1 MLNQTSH
8 SIFYKG
14 VIVMSSSIDQFRR
27 SELFKPAIMVPAMIM
42 LIFSLFN
49 LTAPADP
56 VRTAS
61 AFNLGVVNQDEGL
74 TFPPMKLATFAM
86 DGISG
91 NLPFTVTELDNPE
104 IARSALEAG
113 EVATVIIFPADF
125 SKLAVGDKNFS
136 IEIWNTQHLTVA
148 ETQMASQLPMMVQMA
163 LSSGVANLRLAMS
176 KGQMPSLD
184 LTVTADVETLHR
196 AENTAILPAP
206 FVMTFTSW
214 LAAMVGTILLFLATS
229 QMASMNRAY
238 VRTLVPVM
246 TMGLASFVL
255 ALVVIFTTSQWG
267 LFIGIW
273 LNVWLVSLC
282 LVWLFMGIFELM
294 GLWSLLVILPTVFYQ
309 SVLGGSMAPVAAA
322 PDWLREIGEVIPFD
336 LIGSAYRGVMYD
348 AGGGLP
354 FIWLLSAALI
364 GIILIWGSA
373 IVKDR

>member
-1 MLNQTSH
+1 
-8 SIFYKG
+8 
-14 VIVMSSSIDQFRR
+14 
-27 SELFKPAIMVPAMIM
+27 
-42 LIFSLFN
+42 
-49 LTAPADP
+49 
-56 VRTAS
+56 
-61 AFNLGVVNQDEGL
+61 
-74 TFPPMKLATFAM
+74 MKLATIAM
-86 DGISG
+86 YGIAG

-113 EVATVIIFPADF
+113 EVATVILFPADF

-184 LTVTADVETLHR
+184 LTVTANVETLHR
-196 AENTAILPAP
+196 AENTATLPAP

-238 VRTLVPVM
+238 IRTLVPVM

-255 ALVVIFTTSQWG
+255 ALVVIFTTSQLG
-267 LFIGIW
+267 LFIDIW

-282 LVWLFMGIFELM
+282 LVWLFMGIFELT
-294 GLWSLLVILPTVFYQ
+294 GLWSLIVILPTVFYQ
-309 SVLGGSMAPVAAA
+309 SVLGGSIAPVAAA
-322 PDWLREIGEVIPFD
+322 PDWLREIGEIIPFD
-336 LIGSAYRGVMYD
+336 SIGAAYRGVMYD

-373 IVKDR
+373 IVKGR

>member
-1 MLNQTSH
+1 
-8 SIFYKG
+8 
-14 VIVMSSSIDQFRR
+14 MSSSIAEFRQ
-27 SELFKPAIMVPAMIM
+27 SKLFKPAIMVPAMIM

-56 VRTAS
+56 VRTAA

-74 TFPPMKLATFAM
+74 TFPPMKLASIAM
-86 DGISG
+86 EGIAGSM
-91 NLPFTVTELDNPE
+91 PFTVTVLDDPE
-104 IARSALEAG
+104 IARSALESG
-113 EVATVIIFPADF
+113 DVATVILFPADF

-148 ETQMASQLPMMVQMA
+148 ETQMASQLPMMIQMA

-176 KGQMPSLD
+176 KGQMPSLN
-184 LTVTADVETLHR
+184 LTVTADVKTLHS
-196 AENTAILPAP
+196 AENTATLPAP

-229 QMASMNRAY
+229 QMASLNRAY

-255 ALVVIFTTSQWG
+255 ALVVVSTTLQWAQ
-267 LFIGIW
+267 FIGIW
-273 LNVWLVSLC
+273 LNVWIVSLC
-282 LVWLFMGIFELM
+282 LVWLFMGIFELV
-294 GLWSLLVILPTVFYQ
+294 GLWSLFVILPTVFYQ

-322 PDWLREIGEVIPFD
+322 PDWLREIGEIIPFD
-336 LIGSAYRGVMYD
+336 SIGAAYRGVIYD

-373 IVKDR
+373 IIRGR

>member
-1 MLNQTSH
+1 
-8 SIFYKG
+8 
-14 VIVMSSSIDQFRR
+14 MSSSIAEFRQ
-27 SELFKPAIMVPAMIM
+27 SKLFKPAIMVPAMIM

-56 VRTAS
+56 ERTAA

-74 TFPPMKLATFAM
+74 TFPPMKLASLAM
-86 DGISG
+86 EGIAGSM
-91 NLPFTVTELDNPE
+91 PFTVTVLDDPE
-104 IARSALEAG
+104 IARSALESG
-113 EVATVIIFPADF
+113 DVATVILFPADF

-136 IEIWNTQHLTVA
+136 IEMWKTEHLTVA
-148 ETQMASQLPMMVQMA
+148 ETQMASQLQMMIPMA
-163 LSSGVANLRLAMS
+163 LSNAVANLRPAMS

-184 LTVTADVETLHR
+184 LTVTADVKTLHS
-196 AENTAILPAP
+196 AENTATLPAP

-229 QMASMNRAY
+229 QMASLNRAY

-255 ALVVIFTTSQWG
+255 ALVVVSTTLQWAQ
-267 LFIGIW
+267 FIGIW
-273 LNVWLVSLC
+273 LNVWIVSLC
-282 LVWLFMGIFELM
+282 LVWLFMGIFELV
-294 GLWSLLVILPTVFYQ
+294 GLWSLIVILPTVFYQ

-322 PDWLREIGEVIPFD
+322 PNWLREIGEVIPFD
-336 LIGSAYRGVMYD
+336 SIGAAYRGVMYD
-348 AGGGLP
+348 AGEGLP

-373 IVKDR
+373 IIRSR